1 MARERDVLLDSGD
14 SFPDLAFNL
23 VDDGKM
29 SFLRDTGGRW
39 RVLLI
44 YRGHW

>member
-1 MARERDVLLDSGD
+1 MAHEKDVLLDSGER
-14 SFPDLAFNL
+14 FPDLDFNL
-23 VDDGKM
+23 VDGGKM
-29 SFLRDTGGRW
+29 SFLRDTGGQW

>member
-1 MARERDVLLDSGD
+1 MARERNVLLDSGD
-14 SFPDLAFNL
+14 SFPDLDLNL
-23 VDDGKM
+23 VDGGKT
-29 SFLRDTGGRW
+29 SYLRHSGGRW